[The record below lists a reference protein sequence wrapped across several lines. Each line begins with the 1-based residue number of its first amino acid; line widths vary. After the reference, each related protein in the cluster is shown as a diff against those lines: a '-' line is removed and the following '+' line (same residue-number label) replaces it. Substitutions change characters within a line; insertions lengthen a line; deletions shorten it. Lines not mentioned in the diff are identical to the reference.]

1 MHTDA
6 WKRSG
11 GLIEVFGS
19 YNAQYTHICGQP
31 MTLVMV
37 DTKYGASM
45 STTAVVL

>member
-19 YNAQYTHICGQP
+19 YNAQYTHRCDYP
-31 MTLVMV
+31 RVMMGKNSALFV
-37 DTKYGASM
+37 IN
-45 STTAVVL
+45 